1 MMKISVETGS
11 CVRLSLLT
19 ILMMLPSST
28 KVYPTGV
35 STTWNI
41 WRQVTSWS
49 LIEVLPCRV
58 SGMTM
63 FRSKSS
69 ATLRRTL
76 RISSSGKSTES
87 VSWPDSSLLLVA
99 AGAAL
104 SFIDT
109 SGADWAAGAAGAA
122 VSGGGGLAGF
132 VCASAG
138 DAAASIADIAVRR
151 KRWILMVIF
160 LFVLAG

>member
-49 LIEVLPCRV
+49 LIEVFPWRV
-58 SGMTM
+58 SGITM

-69 ATLRRTL
+69 ATLRRML

-87 VSWPDSSLLLVA
+87 VSWPVSSLLLVA
-99 AGAAL
+99 AGADASL
-104 SFIDT
+104 TDT
-109 SGADWAAGAAGAA
+109 SGADGVTAGAV
-122 VSGGGGLAGF
+122 VSDGGGLAGL
-132 VCASAG
+132 VCARAG
-138 DAAASIADIAVRR
+138 VAPASIVEMAVRR
-151 KRWILMVIF
+151 KMRVLMVIY